1 MSKQEFTF
9 DKFMSDL
16 LRKEQARQQENKRRP
31 NEEEISPRRKL
42 DMLYRERWQNRIR
55 WGGK

>member
-1 MSKQEFTF
+1 MSRQEFTF

-16 LRKEQARQQENKRRP
+16 LRKEQEKKQESKRRP
-31 NEEEISPRRKL
+31 DEERVSPRRKL

-55 WGGK
+55 WGRK

>member
-16 LRKEQARQQENKRRP
+16 LRKEQEKQQENTRRP
-31 NEEEISPRRKL
+31 DEERISPRRKL

-55 WGGK
+55 WGRK